1 MRKRV
6 NVVPDSEEEYDD
18 EEYEKKNEKTTTKNQ
33 EDDDETQKMKI
44 TGKNNAIY
52 YNDLYIR
59 IFIFLLALI
68 TYIPTFD
75 AEFVWDD
82 RAAILGNQDVVGN
95 TPVED
100 LFKHDFWGGNIAS
113 KMSHK
118 SYRPFCVLTFRL
130 NYLWYNLEPGGYHLW
145 NAVLHSYTCVM
156 FYVFTR
162 TFYKQ
167 VPAILSALLF
177 AVHPVHTEAVAGIV
191 GRADIVACFFMIISI
206 LLYAKAA
213 PVINRKKD
221 DAAAADSE
229 NITSESVFYL
239 ILAIISTIV
248 AALFKEIGAT
258 SFCLMVAYEVFFIIR
273 PYPSFSVPSKNS
285 IIRII
290 AVCMATFLF
299 LKARLSL
306 HENHELRPWGIME
319 NHIPLSNSSLTRTL
333 TTIKSHGRYMRL
345 LIWPSNLCYDH
356 GFSATPWV
364 ESISNPAW
372 VEGIFAYILVII
384 CGMYALYSENRI
396 LQFSIAMLIVP
407 FLPAANVFFYVGTVL
422 AERLL
427 YIPSMGYCIYA
438 GYILYLPLMS
448 NGDQTCENIVNEG
461 KTSEKNCLTR
471 FFVQMSKSNGN
482 NNNNNKRRN
491 LFKYGYMA
499 LLILGYTSMSYH
511 TYIRNF
517 DWKDEASI
525 YEAGYREEPDSVKVL
540 NNLAQVLLRDG
551 NVTNARRAQQLLERS
566 LELDPN
572 YPSGWYNRGLAFS
585 TLKEHEKA
593 IELFKKAISLGLD
606 ADANCY
612 AYMAQE
618 YMHLYYRKKEH
629 GMPGD
634 ESLLFKVQEAVNEA
648 IDRQCKIPLVHF
660 TAANLFA
667 EVGQHENSLKFY
679 EDALQANNAKY
690 IEPGTQLRESDVR
703 NQYALALGKLK
714 YVDRALEQWDKA
726 KLVNPDMLE
735 CDINAAVLLSEV
747 DRHKEAL
754 EKLKSIV
761 QQKADHPVLWNN
773 MASIEEKLGLYEDS
787 LKHFEI
793 AYELMPTH
801 QTIQNNVNRMRQIVQ
816 NQRI

>member
-1 MRKRV
+1 
-6 NVVPDSEEEYDD
+6 
-18 EEYEKKNEKTTTKNQ
+18 
-33 EDDDETQKMKI
+33 
-44 TGKNNAIY
+44 
-52 YNDLYIR
+52 
-59 IFIFLLALI
+59 
-68 TYIPTFD
+68 
-75 AEFVWDD
+75 
-82 RAAILGNQDVVGN
+82 
-95 TPVED
+95 
-100 LFKHDFWGGNIAS
+100 
-113 KMSHK
+113 
-118 SYRPFCVLTFRL
+118 
-130 NYLWYNLEPGGYHLW
+130 
-145 NAVLHSYTCVM
+145 
-156 FYVFTR
+156 
-162 TFYKQ
+162 
-167 VPAILSALLF
+167 
-177 AVHPVHTEAVAGIV
+177 
-191 GRADIVACFFMIISI
+191 
-206 LLYAKAA
+206 
-213 PVINRKKD
+213 
-221 DAAAADSE
+221 
-229 NITSESVFYL
+229 
-239 ILAIISTIV
+239 
-248 AALFKEIGAT
+248 
-258 SFCLMVAYEVFFIIR
+258 
-273 PYPSFSVPSKNS
+273 
-285 IIRII
+285 
-290 AVCMATFLF
+290 
-299 LKARLSL
+299 
-306 HENHELRPWGIME
+306 
-319 NHIPLSNSSLTRTL
+319 
-333 TTIKSHGRYMRL
+333 
-345 LIWPSNLCYDH
+345 
-356 GFSATPWV
+356 
-364 ESISNPAW
+364 
-372 VEGIFAYILVII
+372 
-384 CGMYALYSENRI
+384 
-396 LQFSIAMLIVP
+396 
-407 FLPAANVFFYVGTVL
+407 
-422 AERLL
+422 
-427 YIPSMGYCIYA
+427 
-438 GYILYLPLMS
+438 
-448 NGDQTCENIVNEG
+448 
-461 KTSEKNCLTR
+461 
-471 FFVQMSKSNGN
+471 
-482 NNNNNKRRN
+482 
-491 LFKYGYMA
+491 
-499 LLILGYTSMSYH
+499 MSYH

-761 QQKADHPVLWNN
+761 QQKADHPILWNN
-773 MASIEEKLGLYEDS
+773 MASVEEKLGLYEDS

-801 QTIQNNVNRMRQIVQ
+801 QTIQNNVYRMRQIVQ